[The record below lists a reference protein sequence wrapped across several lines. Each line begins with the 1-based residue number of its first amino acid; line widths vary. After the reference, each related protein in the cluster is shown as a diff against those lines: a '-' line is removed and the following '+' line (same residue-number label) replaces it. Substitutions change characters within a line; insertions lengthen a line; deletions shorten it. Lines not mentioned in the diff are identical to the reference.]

1 VLQEHEVQPLGST
14 RVEKV
19 DFRLVTSTHRDLAAE
34 VRAGRFREALYY
46 RIAVVELLVPS
57 LRERPDDIPLLAREF
72 ARKYSERFGLD
83 GVIQLAPELLGLL
96 SRAQWPG
103 NVRQLENAIARCVAL
118 ATGSVIGPQA
128 FELIQSPS
136 VGSGSAPD
144 SSPPPKA
151 GGPSFREQMEAFE
164 RNLLVS
170 ALAATQNNQSEA
182 ARRLGLNRATLYDRL
197 KKYSLLPESK
207 DA

>member
-1 VLQEHEVQPLGST
+1 
-14 RVEKV
+14 
-19 DFRLVTSTHRDLAAE
+19 
-34 VRAGRFREALYY
+34 
-46 RIAVVELLVPS
+46 
-57 LRERPDDIPLLAREF
+57 
-72 ARKYSERFGLD
+72 
-83 GVIQLAPELLGLL
+83 VIQLAPELLGLL

-128 FELIQSPS
+128 FELIMNPS
-136 VGSGSAPD
+136 VGSSNAAPD

-164 RNLLVS
+164 RNLLVA
-170 ALAATQNNQSEA
+170 ALAATQDNQSEA

-197 KKYSLLPESK
+197 KKYSLLPDASK
-207 DA
+207 EA